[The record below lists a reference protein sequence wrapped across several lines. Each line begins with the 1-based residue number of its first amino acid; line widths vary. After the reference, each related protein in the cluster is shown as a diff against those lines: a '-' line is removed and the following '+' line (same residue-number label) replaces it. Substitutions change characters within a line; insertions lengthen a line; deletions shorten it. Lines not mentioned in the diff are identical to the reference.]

1 MNKKTY
7 ALITGVVFTVLIAG
21 SITAGGITN
30 AAAHDPTSSDGAV
43 HETATYEVVITNITP
58 GQPLTPPLLV
68 THAAGVDIFTVGEE
82 ASYELKQ
89 LAENG
94 NSGPLMDSL
103 SGVDGV
109 FDVVA
114 GDAPLVPANDPG
126 STGIGHA
133 ATYTI
138 TARSHHEYLSFASM
152 LICTNDG
159 FVGLDGI
166 ALPRHGEETVYG
178 VAYDARTEA
187 NTEDFADMVPPCQ
200 AMIGISSEDGG
211 TGASDSAV
219 SENGVVIPHPGI
231 AGGADLTF
239 AHAWTDPVVKVTIT
253 LVE

>member
-7 ALITGVVFTVLIAG
+7 ALITGVVFTVLIA
-21 SITAGGITN
+21 SSVMAGGVIS

-68 THAAGVDIFTVGEE
+68 THTAGIDIYTVGEE

-94 NSGPLMDSL
+94 NSGPLVESL
-103 SGVDGV
+103 SGADGV
-109 FDVVA
+109 FDVVV

-126 STGIGHA
+126 RTGIGHTE
-133 ATYTI
+133 TYTI

-166 ALPRHGEETVYG
+166 ALPRHGEEIVYG
-178 VAYDARTEA
+178 AAYDARTEA
-187 NTEDFADMVPPCQ
+187 NTEDFVDMVPPCQ
-200 AMIGISSEDGG
+200 ALVGISSEDSG

-219 SENGVVIPHPGI
+219 SESGVVIPHPGI
-231 AGGADLTF
+231 AGGSDLTF